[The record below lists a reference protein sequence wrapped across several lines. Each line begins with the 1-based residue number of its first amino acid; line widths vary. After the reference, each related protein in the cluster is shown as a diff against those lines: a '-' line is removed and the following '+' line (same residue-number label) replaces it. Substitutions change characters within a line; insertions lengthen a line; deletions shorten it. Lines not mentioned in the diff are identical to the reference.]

1 MPDLLARAR
10 AFHDAD
16 FDPDTRA
23 ELAACID
30 ATERGEP
37 GALAD
42 LEDRFRGPLEFGT
55 AGLRG
60 VLGAGETRMNRAVVV
75 RTTAGLAMYLKA
87 AGLDGRGVVLGR
99 DGRRGSA
106 AFADDA
112 AAVLAA
118 AGIRVWLFPD
128 VVPTPLVSYAVR
140 TLGAGAGVMVTASHN
155 PPEYNGYKAYAAN
168 SAQIIPPIDTDI
180 ANAIAK
186 APAARVVPRMDLDE
200 ARALGLVREPDPK
213 VLEGYYEA
221 VLALSRRNEG
231 RADLRVVYTPMH
243 GVGDRYVHEVM
254 RRFGFGRVVSVPE
267 QAEPDGEFPTVRFPN
282 PEEPG
287 ALDLAVAL
295 AKKEQAHVLL
305 ANDPDA
311 DRLAVAV
318 PDGDRW
324 VQLSGNE
331 VGVLLAHYL
340 LTDDPSPAEHRLAV
354 TTIVSSPLLGLMCKA
369 LGVRYAETLTG
380 FKWIA
385 NTAMRL
391 EQAHG
396 CAFVMGYEEA
406 LGYSVGTVARDK
418 DGVSAVAIFAEFV
431 ASLRARGETV
441 LGRLE
446 AIYRRFGLVVSRQ
459 HNVTRKGLEGAAAIK
474 AQMGVMRKSPPAAF
488 GTEKV
493 LAVRD
498 YLDTA
503 ATGLPSSDVLTF
515 DLGGGTRVTM
525 RPSGTEPKVKY
536 YFDVVEPLQE
546 GEPFADGRSR
556 ATARLDALEKE
567 FVQVAKAALG

>member
-30 ATERGEP
+30 AVERGDST
-37 GALAD
+37 ARAD

-75 RTTAGLAMYLKA
+75 RTTAGLAAYLKA

-168 SAQIIPPIDTDI
+168 SAQIVPPIDTDI

-186 APAARVVPRMDLDE
+186 APAARVVPRMDLGE

-213 VLEGYYEA
+213 VLEGYYAA
-221 VLALSRRNEG
+221 VLALSKRNEG

-254 RRFGFGRVVSVPE
+254 RRAGFGRVVSVPE
-267 QAEPDGEFPTVRFPN
+267 QAAPDGEFPTVRFPN

-287 ALDLAVAL
+287 ALDLAVEL
-295 AKKEQAHVLL
+295 ARKEQAHVLL

-354 TTIVSSPLLGLMCKA
+354 TTIVSSPLLGLMCQV

-396 CAFVMGYEEA
+396 SAFVMGYEEA

-418 DGVSAVAIFAEFV
+418 DGVSAVAIFAELV

-474 AQMGVMRKSPPAAF
+474 AQMGVMRNAPPTAF
-488 GTEKV
+488 GNEKV

-515 DLGGGTRVTM
+515 DLGGGSRVTM

-536 YFDVVEPLQE
+536 YFDVVEPLRE

>member
-1 MPDLLARAR
+1 MSDLLARAR

-16 FDPDTRA
+16 FDPETRA
-23 ELAACID
+23 ELAALIEASKAD
-30 ATERGEP
+30 DK
-37 GALAD
+37 ALRD

-75 RTTAGLAMYLKA
+75 RTTAGLAAWLRA
-87 AGLDGRGVVLGR
+87 QGLAERGVVIGR

-106 AFADDA
+106 RFADDA

-118 AGIRVWLFPD
+118 AGIRVHLFPD
-128 VVPTPLVSYAVR
+128 VVPTPLVSFAVR
-140 TLGAGAGVMVTASHN
+140 ALGAGAGVMITASHN

-168 SAQIIPPIDTDI
+168 SAQIIPPTDVEI
-180 ANAIAK
+180 AAAIAV
-186 APAARVVPRMDLDE
+186 APPARDVPRMELDA
-200 ARALGLVREPDPK
+200 ARAAGRLVTPDSSVLESYYAAVLGL
-213 VLEGYYEA
+213 A
-221 VLALSRRNEG
+221 RRHEG
-231 RADLRVVYTPMH
+231 RADLRIVYTPMH
-243 GVGDRYVHEVM
+243 GVGDRYVHEVL
-254 RRFGFGRVVSVPE
+254 RRAGFPHVTSVAA
-267 QAEPDGEFPTVRFPN
+267 QAAPDGEFPTVRFPN

-287 ALDLAVAL
+287 AMDLALAL
-295 AKKEQAHVLL
+295 AREQGAHLVL

-331 VGVLLAHYL
+331 VGVLLGHYL
-340 LTDDPSPAEHRLAV
+340 LADDPAAGGDRLAI
-354 TTIVSSPLLGLMCKA
+354 TTIVSSPLLGVICRA

-385 NTAMRL
+385 NMAMRL
-391 EQAHG
+391 EAEHG
-396 CAFVMGYEEA
+396 CTTVMGYEEA

-418 DGVSAVAIFAEFV
+418 DGVSAVAVFAELA

-459 HNVTRKGLEGAAAIK
+459 HNVTRKGQDGAAAIR
-474 AQMGVMRKSPPAAF
+474 AQMAAMRASPPGALGA
-488 GTEKV
+488 ERV
-493 LAVRD
+493 ARVID
-498 YLDTA
+498 YADPR
-503 ATGLPSSDVLTF
+503 ATGLPASDVLTF
-515 DLGGGTRVTM
+515 DLGGGSRVTM

-536 YFDVVEPLQE
+536 YFDVVEPLRE

-556 ATARLDALEKE
+556 AVARLDALEKE
-567 FVQVAKAALG
+567 FVHVAGRALH

>member
-30 ATERGEP
+30 AAERGEP

>member
-42 LEDRFRGPLEFGT
+42 LEDRFRGRLEFGT

-168 SAQIIPPIDTDI
+168 SAQIVPPVDTDI

-267 QAEPDGEFPTVRFPN
+267 QAAPDGEFPTVRFPN

-385 NTAMRL
+385 NTAMHL
-391 EQAHG
+391 EQAHR